1 MNMDFVGVGL
11 YHLSF
16 FVAAVVLSIYQM
28 HKGEL

>member
-16 FVAAVVLSIYQM
+16 FVAAVVLAVYQM
-28 HKGEL
+28 KKGEL